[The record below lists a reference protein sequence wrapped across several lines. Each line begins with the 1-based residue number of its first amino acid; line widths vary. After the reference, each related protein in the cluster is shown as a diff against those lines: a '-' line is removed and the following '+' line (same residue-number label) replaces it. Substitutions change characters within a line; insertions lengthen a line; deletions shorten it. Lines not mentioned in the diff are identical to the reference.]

1 MDQQLSLAN
10 IEQSDNEVHLKKSDN
25 QLILIK
31 CYDVMSP
38 NNEEEDNDDDDRV
51 TFKTLIDHNWC
62 KKILDL
68 VGNKAQLMESFA
80 WLSTV
85 GGGFSALGETDSK
98 FSYRAGAL
106 SVGQQLHL
114 AELLGDDRLKVMCH
128 LFVALASLQLGNKK
142 FCINYCSRVI
152 VPLLNKLPF
161 KDQMLRNM
169 LRHII
174 FRVKTLEK
182 FKNVRA
188 LKGKEN

>member
-1 MDQQLSLAN
+1 MDQQLSVAIIKRSDYDLN
-10 IEQSDNEVHLKKSDN
+10 ISSDKQSN
-25 QLILIK
+25 IIK
-31 CYDVMSP
+31 CYDVRLHS
-38 NNEEEDNDDDDRV
+38 NNEEEDDDDNRV
-51 TFKTLIDHNWC
+51 SYTTLIDHIWC
-62 KKILDL
+62 KKILEL

-85 GGGFSALGETDSK
+85 GGGFSALGERDSK

-106 SVGQQLHL
+106 SVGRQLHL
-114 AELLGDDRLKVMCH
+114 AELLGDDKLKVMCH

-142 FCINYCSRVI
+142 FCINYCTKVI

-188 LKGKEN
+188 IKGKEN